1 MNERKVS
8 VYVITFNEEKKIRA
22 CLESVTWADEI
33 VVVDSF
39 STDKTVEICR
49 QFTDKIYQHEFN
61 GFGELR
67 NAALSH
73 VSNDWVLS
81 IDSDER
87 ATPEL
92 RDEIRAK
99 LSGSGPDADAYL
111 VPRKSYFLDHW
122 IRHCGWYPDYRQPQ
136 FFNRQKMKYTLQKV
150 HETYILDGK
159 LSRLNGHA
167 LQFPFLSMDQFLR
180 KIDRYSTLRAGEMLA
195 AGKRFKI
202 RHLLLNPAA
211 MFVRMYVAKLG
222 FLDGKAGL
230 ILSLLYGYYT
240 MIKYI
245 KLWEQQNNKPQAES
259 KK

>member
-1 MNERKVS
+1 MSERKVS
-8 VYVITFNEEKKIRA
+8 VYIITFNEEKKIRA

-33 VVVDSF
+33 VVLDSF

-67 NAALSH
+67 NTALSH
-73 VSNDWVLS
+73 VTNDWVLS

-92 RDEIRAK
+92 RDEIRAR
-99 LSGSGPDADAYL
+99 LSGDGPDADAYL
-111 VPRKSYFLDHW
+111 VPRKSYFLNHLVK
-122 IRHCGWYPDYRQPQ
+122 HCGWYPDYRQPQ

-167 LQFPFLSMDQFLR
+167 LQFPFLSMDQFL
-180 KIDRYSTLRAGEMLA
+180 KKMDRYSALRAGEMFA
-195 AGKRFKI
+195 DGKRFRI
-202 RHLLLNPAA
+202 HHLLVNPAA
-211 MFVRMYVAKLG
+211 MFFRMYVAKLG
-222 FLDGKAGL
+222 FLDGKVGL

-245 KLWEQQNNKPQAES
+245 KLWELVDVTTPKEG
-259 KK
+259 